1 MDSID
6 TDKNGAINF
15 NEFISATLNTGIS
28 KDYERIVKAFEFF
41 DMDND
46 GLIDEDELKN
56 ALAGQEFGKIDVGIF
71 KDAIKQWDL
80 DNDGKIS
87 FDEFAKIMSMNLD
100 KITKVNMQESLQ
112 LSTEGD

>member
-1 MDSID
+1 
-6 TDKNGAINF
+6 
-15 NEFISATLNTGIS
+15 
-28 KDYERIVKAFEFF
+28 
-41 DMDND
+41 
-46 GLIDEDELKN
+46 
-56 ALAGQEFGKIDVGIF
+56 
-71 KDAIKQWDL
+71 L